1 MRKSD
6 NFGIRKNQ
14 VKLPTGPIRANAT
27 NSNLAGRFFN
37 KTTSQN
43 LYQKIGQKP
52 ITMTTDFLPN
62 WEGYDA
68 ERNPILK
75 YYTSIPVNYVLRPS
89 YLKSGMKLALCNENL
104 EQEIILT
111 ADVNIADTTLSV
123 QSFNPIVSFPQNS
136 YIRINR
142 QNLLEQYQ
150 KKTQGQVAGFDIDA
164 DGIAKG
170 GIEITGWLDSDTMTG
185 ATANNVPTA
194 ESVKA
199 YVDASGGGATGLS
212 LFSMITCSTTTET
225 TNLDGVANAVIMKFD
240 TESITFGAAAGI
252 ISYGNSGIEGIA
264 NSSFCIQIKHDNTN
278 TRYFEMAWNVA
289 SNTATTN
296 NRLLSGI
303 RLQTGT
309 ISGSSVNWF
318 TLSPTTGYIYDRG
331 SGNIRKGS
339 GAGSFL
345 FELPTSSSPTYYR
358 MQFWREKGSVSTT
371 KSISILNGTQL
382 TIKQLA

>member
-1 MRKSD
+1 MKKSD

-37 KTTSQN
+37 RTTSLN
-43 LYQKIGQKP
+43 RYKKIWQKP

-75 YYTSIPVNYVLRPS
+75 YYTSIPVNYVFRTS

-123 QSFNPIVSFPQNS
+123 ESFNPIVSFPENS

-150 KKTQGQVAGFDIDA
+150 KKTEGQVAGFDIDA

-170 GIEITGWLDSDTMTG
+170 GVEITGWLDSDTMTG

-199 YVDASGGGATGLS
+199 YVDASGGVTTGLS
-212 LFSMITCSTTTET
+212 LFSMITCSATTET
-225 TNLDGVANAVIMKFD
+225 SNLDGYAHAVVMKFD
-240 TESITFGAAAGI
+240 TETVSYGTAANI
-252 ISYGNSGIEGIA
+252 ISYGVDGIEGIS
-264 NSSFCIQIKHDNTN
+264 NSSFCIYIKYDDTN
-278 TRYFEMAWNVA
+278 IRFFEMVWNVA
-289 SNTATTN
+289 SNTEVTN

-303 RLQTGT
+303 NLQEG
-309 ISGSSVNWF
+309 
-318 TLSPTTGYIYDRG
+318 TLSASSITWVDLAPTNGYIYDRG
-331 SGNIRKGS
+331 AGNIRKGS
-339 GAGSFL
+339 TAGSIIV
-345 FELPTSSSPTYYR
+345 EIPTSASAKYYR
-358 MQFWREKGSVSTT
+358 MQFWKEKGSQSTT

-382 TIKQLA
+382 TIKQIG